1 MKEALVVIDMQ
12 NDFIDGSL
20 GTAQAQQIVPNVIS
34 KINAFSG
41 DLYYTRDTHN
51 EDYLNTLEGKKLPVV
66 HCIKNTFGWEI
77 QKDVWNAGVN
87 KNPLI
92 IDKPTFGSTEL
103 AQTLCQKQYD
113 RITLVGLCTDIC
125 VISNALNIK
134 SLLWETPIIVD
145 ANCCAG
151 ITPESHTQA
160 LNAMK
165 MCQIDIFN
173 QH

>member
-92 IDKPTFGSTEL
+92 ILQLLRSVPYL
-103 AQTLCQKQYD
+103 
-113 RITLVGLCTDIC
+113 
-125 VISNALNIK
+125 
-134 SLLWETPIIVD
+134 SLMP
-145 ANCCAG
+145 
-151 ITPESHTQA
+151 
-160 LNAMK
+160 
-165 MCQIDIFN
+165 
-173 QH
+173 

>member
-20 GTAQAQQIVPNVIS
+20 GTAEAQQIVSNVIS

-51 EDYLNTLEGKKLPVV
+51 ENYLDTLEGKKLPVV
-66 HCIKNTFGWEI
+66 HCIKNSFGWEI
-77 QKDVWNAGVN
+77 QKDVWNASAD
-87 KNPLI
+87 KNAII

-103 AQTLCQKQYD
+103 AQMLSQKQYE
-113 RITLVGLCTDIC
+113 RITLIGLCTDIC

-134 SLLWETPIIVD
+134 ALLWETPIVVD

-151 ITPESHTQA
+151 VTPESHTQA

-165 MCQIDIFN
+165 MCQIDVLN
-173 QH
+173 